1 MPTFEAKAWLALRTR
16 LTSLALT
23 PVLPIAW
30 PNEVFTPP
38 AGGYLRVTY
47 APNVVVRQYTN
58 SRVSYRPG
66 IFLVNVVS
74 KLNQNM
80 AVAIEIAGKVAAHF
94 PQDLRMSYQDVT
106 LYVEKEPDVRQPLI
120 TESFVEVPVVVWYA
134 AVA

>member
-1 MPTFEAKAWLALRTR
+1 
-16 LTSLALT
+16 
-23 PVLPIAW
+23 
-30 PNEVFTPP
+30 
-38 AGGYLRVTY
+38 
-47 APNVVVRQYTN
+47 
-58 SRVSYRPG
+58 
-66 IFLVNVVS
+66 
-74 KLNQNM
+74 M